1 MRSLGAEWAG
11 EAATNAGTTLQRAAD
26 WSQGAGAGHA
36 AAGQTVE
43 GYGQSFESLR
53 GQVHWDDPWA
63 WGWNDTASA
72 AAVGGHPQSRARSS
86 ANLTTDYFTTAQQNR
101 TNDAVAVAAL
111 RAHEQQTRAAV
122 GSFPAIAPAGIDPSS
137 ADRAAPADRREGL
150 GPAPVAPTPVA
161 TAVRRDRHRGSARR
175 GRRRIAAGL
184 GAAAGAAARS
194 AEPTGGGTG
203 AGGSGTAGG
212 GGGGAPIGPTPEP
225 RAQPLPDRHGGPHNR
240 GSRES
245 RRGRSRRR
253 GRAGSRPAPCGG
265 GAAQG
270 VSAQKAGRRKRG
282 WRDPAGRAGWVS
294 QIGQG
299 GLGRQ
304 GAPGGGAGTPSRSTA
319 IPNVPS
325 PGDEAP
331 GAAHE
336 LTGRQRRPGLP
347 AGPAERA
354 AGWRSC
360 GTRDGAPPLGSE
372 ASGGGRGPS
381 EPGALSRGPASGTE
395 FAARL
400 PSGSPETPPAAAR
413 AAPRAQV
420 CRSSAEWE
428 PGRVPGRPSIAILL
442 GPLVRAVRRA
452 AATAWG
458 RPAPGQRRMIA
469 RLVAG
474 DRAHRGG
481 LPSLVGGPAARRDAV
496 AARTAA
502 GGVDSRRA
510 EGLRRGRAGAAAGR
524 RARSHPPVAG
534 ARPPGLVARR
544 PAPVRR
550 PGRRVGGLPCGR
562 RCAGRPPRR
571 GHRSGLGCPAERRG
585 GGAEPARP
593 GASRARASDAGHHR
607 PRGPTDLWWPPAAT
621 CGCSVSSARPSP
633 RTTACG
639 CAGCPG

>member
-1 MRSLGAEWAG
+1 MTQIGNHDDAYLSTPLEEKLAWFRNAPGLSAVEPARQFMAGAAALYTESDNQVRTTMRSLGADWAG

-36 AAGQTVE
+36 AGGQTVE
-43 GYGQSFESLR
+43 GYGQSFESVR

-72 AAVGGHPQSRARSS
+72 AASAVTLSPAPFL

-137 ADRAAPADRREGL
+137 ADTGGPRVREGL

-161 TAVRRDRHRGSARR
+161 TAGGGGIGTGAVLGAV
-175 GRRRIAAGL
+175 GGGVAAGV

-212 GGGGAPIGPTPEP
+212 GGGGAPIGPIAGTAGAAAGPIGNAGP
-225 RAQPLPDRHGGPHNR
+225 TTAPPGSPGAGGR
-240 GSRES
+240 G
-245 RRGRSRRR
+245 G
-253 GRAGSRPAPCGG
+253 AGARIPPGTVGG
-265 GAAQG
+265 GAGAGGVGAEGGAAEAGVARPGGQG
-270 VSAQKAGRRKRG
+270 GLG
-282 WRDPAGRAGWVS
+282 S

-331 GAAHE
+331 GARTSLRGGSADRAS
-336 LTGRQRRPGLP
+336 LPGLP
-347 AGPAERA
+347 SEPRGGDPAGR
-354 AGWRSC
+354 W
-360 GTRDGAPPLGSE
+360 TVAPPLGSE

-413 AAPRAQV
+413 GGTAGSGMPF
-420 CRSSAEWE
+420 
-428 PGRVPGRPSIAILL
+428 L
-442 GPLVRAVRRA
+442 G
-452 AATAWG
+452 G
-458 RPAPGQRRMIA
+458 MG
-469 RLVAG
+469 AG
-474 DRAHRGG
+474 
-481 LPSLVGGPAARRDAV
+481 
-496 AARTAA
+496 
-502 GGVDSRRA
+502 
-510 EGLRRGRAGAAAGR
+510 
-524 RARSHPPVAG
+524 AG
-534 ARPPGLVARR
+534 ARATEHRHAYWVRSSEPFDVPLPPHGDGLLQ
-544 PAPVRR
+544 
-550 PGRRVGGLPCGR
+550 G
-562 RCAGRPPRR
+562 
-571 GHRSGLGCPAERRG
+571 
-585 GGAEPARP
+585 
-593 GASRARASDAGHHR
+593 SDE
-607 PRGPTDLWWPPAAT
+607 
-621 CGCSVSSARPSP
+621 
-633 RTTACG
+633 
-639 CAGCPG
+639 